1 METKTDCDVIRTI
14 EKNKSVYETPF
25 LQLDRDLVEFPN
37 GVVGE
42 YSIVHQGI
50 GLGAVAI
57 PFTSYR
63 GIGYIGLARQY
74 RYPLGRE
81 TVEFPRGGTKNLESA
96 EAAREVVEEM
106 GFNPSTMKYLGSIN
120 PDSGL
125 LSSKVGAWVAFA
137 PSGALTKKYVESE
150 TGLRSEWVTEGAFEG
165 MVLNGHITC
174 GITLAAYALFRSKRA
189 SFGPSQ

>member
-1 METKTDCDVIRTI
+1 METKTDCDVIKTL

-25 LQLDRDLVEFPN
+25 LQLDRDIVEFPN
-37 GVVGE
+37 GAVGE

-63 GIGYIGLARQY
+63 GMGYIGLARQY
-74 RYPLGRE
+74 RYPVGSE
-81 TVEFPRGGTKNLESA
+81 TIEFPRGGTDTLESN

-106 GFNPSTMKYLGSIN
+106 GFHPRDMKYLGEFH

-137 PSGALTKKYVESE
+137 PSSALTEKYVESE
-150 TGLRSEWVTEGAFEG
+150 TGLRPEWVTEGAFEG
-165 MVLNGHITC
+165 LVLNGHITC

-189 SFGPSQ
+189 SFGPSH